1 MPNCCSLWIAATVVL
16 LGCASPA
23 SLAQQQGQYRSK
35 ILMTPG
41 GVMDKGAEL
50 SVEELERQI
59 NSIDTAYGK
68 SSAGRHLARHYV
80 EQGEYGKA
88 IDYYQ
93 VALAAEGLSD
103 IANREMLRELAQVYL
118 LSQDYAAAAKTLER
132 ALQIDLVPEATD
144 YLLLAQSRHRL
155 GQYVAVVS
163 TLDRIQEQGLSLN
176 AAQMRQALALYYRA
190 GAYAQC
196 ERLLRQLLQLEPD
209 EPQHWHLLASVYLQQ
224 DKKRQALDQ
233 LALAWEKSVPFTE
246 RDILLL
252 ADLQAVN
259 KNPYGAAELLA
270 AAMGQQKVEA
280 SGANYRKLFE
290 FWFQAREKE
299 KAGIALAKAARLS
312 GDTELYLYLAR
323 LQMEQRAWQPM
334 HQTMVAACA
343 EQLQDK
349 YVGRANLLLGISQL
363 KLGDEPGARRSF
375 INASM
380 IGGATGQAGQWL
392 QYMEAEP
399 ATRAELRRI
408 VGLCYG
414 SEDKR
419 AEIGAI
425 SSTHAGAQEAAD
437 DQTPTQAQA
446 AVQLKTVASQR
457 LFYMENDLP
466 LAELAEKIQGLAI
479 KMNIALVRSGGGA
492 DGPLQIISPA
502 PGGEASKLQLALPV
516 KGSPGGG
523 GRFKL
528 RRAEAL
534 NCAYLVHSGA
544 MEALPAVLE
553 NFEQA
558 IAVAGHQVT
567 GERRFIF
574 NNPKGGAR
582 GNVEI
587 EIQIG
592 LQ

>member
-1 MPNCCSLWIAATVVL
+1 MPGSCSLWIAATVVL
-16 LGCASPA
+16 LGCASQA

-118 LSQDYAAAAKTLER
+118 LSQDYAAAAKTLEQ

-163 TLDRIQEQGLSLN
+163 TLDRIQEQGLTLN

-363 KLGDEPGARRSF
+363 KLGDEQGARRSF

-399 ATRAELRRI
+399 ATSAELKRI

-425 SSTHAGAQEAAD
+425 SSTHAGAQEAAE
-437 DQTPTQAQA
+437 DQTPGQTQA

-466 LAELAEKIQGLAI
+466 LAEFAEKMQGLAI

-502 PGGEASKLQLALPV
+502 PGGEASTLQLALPV

-534 NCAYLVHSGA
+534 NCAYLVHSGT
-544 MEALPAVLE
+544 MEALPGVLE